1 MKYKEDYQV
10 GKILQGKADEK
21 IKKRAKDARFDERL
35 SLVGLMLDGV
45 NEAIRGVSEEEDF
58 LRSCM
63 NGIKQ
68 FRQTSAVKNNDP
80 KREMDIVVA
89 REEKMLESAVNSG
102 ALSQSDKIC
111 RQKTILYLRELSVKI
126 AGEDNADSA
135 FKIVKK
141 DYNTRVKNL
150 SKAADAVK
158 QKLSNMFLFSEEVFG
173 EGQEILIIVTELTA
187 NTKSAMF
194 ISQYGCPEYFRHNK
208 ELLFYERQNDILKRI
223 EDLGV

>member
-1 MKYKEDYQV
+1 
-10 GKILQGKADEK
+10 
-21 IKKRAKDARFDERL
+21 
-35 SLVGLMLDGV
+35 
-45 NEAIRGVSEEEDF
+45 
-58 LRSCM
+58 
-63 NGIKQ
+63 
-68 FRQTSAVKNNDP
+68 
-80 KREMDIVVA
+80 
-89 REEKMLESAVNSG
+89 MLESAVNSG

-111 RQKTILYLRELSVKI
+111 RQKTILYLRELSDKI
-126 AGEDNADSA
+126 AGEDNAESA

-141 DYNTRVKNL
+141 DYNAKVKNL

-187 NTKSAMF
+187 NSKSAMF

-208 ELLFYERQNDILKRI
+208 DLLFYERQNDILKRI